1 MEDADELK
9 AIHRSS
15 TNIMSFFDN
24 KSIIQSIGTDIIIKS
39 FSDDV
44 PRLLF
49 PGHS

>member
-1 MEDADELK
+1 MLYLN
-9 AIHRSS
+9 RSGD
-15 TNIMSFFDN
+15 MKFFDN